1 MPCVMN
7 RLHDNDLDKLFAE
20 KLDDFRVEPPERV
33 WRKVAIGITVLAPFS
48 AAALSNLFRPIL
60 WTLTSVST
68 AFLLTISNTSS
79 DTTTQQTQNNEIVV
93 QTVPDIPADYAN
105 QIPLIAMNSIP
116 EMQMENTLTPLNS
129 NYTFSGSEELN
140 TNNNNV
146 ADITI
151 DENVETTNIEVPVV
165 AQKSMELPP
174 VFVIPVLQASLL
186 KEQQSGWN
194 STLYPNPDLSEQHK
208 VEPAW
213 FDFSYESG
221 HDAFAFD
228 NHLNPNLNSIALNN
242 GLSVSF
248 HFSDFYLRTGVNL
261 MNLKQQNQ
269 YNYTAN
275 EYQQVGEYTLV
286 DSISFIQGTDT
297 SGQSILIPQ
306 YYTSTHP
313 YFDSVQASH
322 TATSTDKYRFLEIPF
337 VLGIQ
342 KDIRRITLYVQ
353 SGFTYSFLLNS
364 KELTSSDF
372 SSYTNVY
379 PLSWQPQSSARQT
392 NFWSFT
398 LAAGAYYNTNSHFA
412 FGLEPTYRY
421 YLDPFFESENGN
433 EKAPVSYG
441 LRARILYKF

>member
-1 MPCVMN
+1 MLYVMS
-7 RLHDNDLDKLFAE
+7 RLHDNDLDKLFAD

-48 AAALSNLFRPIL
+48 ATALSNLIRPIL
-60 WTLTSVST
+60 WSLTSIST
-68 AFLLTISNTSS
+68 VFLLTVSNTSS
-79 DTTTQQTQNNEIVV
+79 DTPSQTNHNKIIV
-93 QTVPDIPADYAN
+93 QDVPDIPADYIN

-116 EMQMENTLTPLNS
+116 ETQTETTLTPLNN
-129 NYTFSGSEELN
+129 NYSILGSGQL
-140 TNNNNV
+140 TPYNNSVDNVPVDNNLKK
-146 ADITI
+146 TI
-151 DENVETTNIEVPVV
+151 IEVPVV
-165 AQKSMELPP
+165 AEQSKDISP
-174 VFVIPVLQASLL
+174 VFPIPVLQASLL
-186 KEQQSGWN
+186 KTPQNSWN
-194 STLYPNPDLSEQHK
+194 PTLYPNPDLSEQHT

-221 HDAFAFD
+221 HDAFAFND
-228 NHLNPNLNSIALNN
+228 HMNPNLNSMAFNN

-261 MNLKQQNQ
+261 MNLKQQNL
-269 YNYTAN
+269 YDYTAN
-275 EYQQVGEYTLV
+275 EYQQAGEYTLV

-306 YYTSTHP
+306 YYTSMHP
-313 YFDSVQASH
+313 YYDSVQASY
-322 TATSTDKYRFLEIPF
+322 TAASTDKYRFLEIPF
-337 VLGIQ
+337 VLGLQ

-364 KELTSSDF
+364 KELSSADF
-372 SSYTNVY
+372 SSYTHVY
-379 PLSWQPQSSARQT
+379 PLSWQPQSSARQS

-398 LAAGAYYNTNSHFA
+398 LAAGAYYNTNTHFA

-433 EKAPVSYG
+433 GKAPVSYG

>member
-1 MPCVMN
+1 MN

-48 AAALSNLFRPIL
+48 AAALSNLVRPIL
-60 WTLTSVST
+60 WSLTSLST
-68 AFLLTISNTSS
+68 VFLLTVSNTSS
-79 DTTTQQTQNNEIVV
+79 DTPSQQIQSNEIVV
-93 QTVPDIPADYAN
+93 QASPDIPADYIN

-116 EMQMENTLTPLNS
+116 DIQAETTITPLS
-129 NYTFSGSEELN
+129 NNYNLFGSEEPTLGSN
-140 TNNNNV
+140 TVAEIPADNN
-146 ADITI
+146 IKKTI
-151 DENVETTNIEVPVV
+151 IEVPVV
-165 AQKSMELPP
+165 ATQSIELPP
-174 VFVIPVLQASLL
+174 VFAIPVLQASLL
-186 KEQQSGWN
+186 KEPKSTWEP
-194 STLYPNPDLSEQHK
+194 TLYPNPDLSEQSK
-208 VEPAW
+208 VQPAW

-221 HDAFAFD
+221 HDAFAFND
-228 NHLNPNLNSIALNN
+228 HMNPNLNSIAFNN
-242 GLSVSF
+242 GIGVSF

-269 YNYTAN
+269 YNYSAN
-275 EYQQVGEYTLV
+275 EYQQVGEYSLV

-306 YYTSTHP
+306 YYTSMHP
-313 YFDSVQASH
+313 YYDSVQASH

-337 VLGIQ
+337 VLGLQ
-342 KDIRRITLYVQ
+342 KDIHRITLYVQ

-364 KELTSSDF
+364 REMSAADF
-372 SSYTNVY
+372 TSYTNVH
-379 PLSWQPQSSARQT
+379 PLTWQPQSSARQT

-398 LAAGAYYNTNSHFA
+398 LAAGAYYNTNTHFA

-433 EKAPVSYG
+433 GKAPVSYG